1 MTQEEIDVL
10 FSITITIHEN
20 EWFGKGKKRR
30 DRNEV
35 QRWVA
40 QKLANALGTYTIP
53 VGSSW
58 GTLVPKFKFDEY
70 WKEHSKLKQP

>member
-1 MTQEEIDVL
+1 MTQKEIDFL
-10 FSITITIHEN
+10 FNVTIVIHE
-20 EWFGKGKKRR
+20 EKWFGEGKRRR
-30 DRNEV
+30 DREEV
-35 QRWVA
+35 QEWVA

-58 GTLVPKFKFDEY
+58 GRLVPKFEFDEY